1 MSKRVLIV
9 TGSPRAGGNS
19 DQLAKAFAKGAQEAG
34 HTVTTFDAGRSKIG
48 PCRACDTCFSK
59 GVACSFDDDFNKLA
73 PLLEQAD
80 AIALVSPLY
89 WYDISGQLKLAIDKL
104 KAFSGRNL
112 PIRESVLL
120 MCGAVS
126 DPAKF
131 DGAVGVY
138 RRICQGSLQWQ
149 GRGVVL
155 ATGCSQKGAIAG
167 HPALEEAYQLGRNL

>member
-1 MSKRVLIV
+1 M
-9 TGSPRAGGNS
+9 
-19 DQLAKAFAKGAQEAG
+19 
-34 HTVTTFDAGRSKIG
+34 
-48 PCRACDTCFSK
+48 
-59 GVACSFDDDFNKLA
+59 ACSFDDDFNKLA

-120 MCGAVS
+120 MCGAVA

>member
-1 MSKRVLIV
+1 MSKRILII

-19 DQLAKAFAKGAQEAG
+19 DQLAEAFAQGAREAG
-34 HTVTTFDAGRSKIG
+34 HMVTTFAAGRSHIG

-73 PLLEQAD
+73 PLLEGSD
-80 AIALVSPLY
+80 AIVLASPLY
-89 WYDISGQLKLAIDKL
+89 WYDVSAQLKLAIDKL
-104 KAFSGRNL
+104 KAFSGRKL
-112 PIRESVLL
+112 PIRESALL
-120 MCGAVS
+120 MCGAVA

-149 GRGVVL
+149 DRGVVL
-155 ATGCSQKGAIAG
+155 APGCSQKGEIQG
-167 HPALEEAYQLGRNL
+167 HPALEEARSLGRSF

>member
-1 MSKRVLIV
+1 
-9 TGSPRAGGNS
+9 
-19 DQLAKAFAKGAQEAG
+19 
-34 HTVTTFDAGRSKIG
+34 
-48 PCRACDTCFSK
+48 
-59 GVACSFDDDFNKLA
+59 
-73 PLLEQAD
+73 
-80 AIALVSPLY
+80 
-89 WYDISGQLKLAIDKL
+89 
-104 KAFSGRNL
+104 
-112 PIRESVLL
+112 
-120 MCGAVS
+120 MCGAVA

>member
-1 MSKRVLIV
+1 MSKRVFIV

-89 WYDISGQLKLAIDKL
+89 WYDISGQLSWPSISSKP
-104 KAFSGRNL
+104 F
-112 PIRESVLL
+112 
-120 MCGAVS
+120 
-126 DPAKF
+126 PA
-131 DGAVGVY
+131 
-138 RRICQGSLQWQ
+138 
-149 GRGVVL
+149 
-155 ATGCSQKGAIAG
+155 ATCPFGNRCC
-167 HPALEEAYQLGRNL
+167 

>member
-1 MSKRVLIV
+1 MGFKEY
-9 TGSPRAGGNS
+9 TGANNLETGGFFYEQKGFDCHRQPPRRGNS

-89 WYDISGQLKLAIDKL
+89 WYDISA
-104 KAFSGRNL
+104 S
-112 PIRESVLL
+112 
-120 MCGAVS
+120 
-126 DPAKF
+126 
-131 DGAVGVY
+131 
-138 RRICQGSLQWQ
+138 
-149 GRGVVL
+149 
-155 ATGCSQKGAIAG
+155 
-167 HPALEEAYQLGRNL
+167 